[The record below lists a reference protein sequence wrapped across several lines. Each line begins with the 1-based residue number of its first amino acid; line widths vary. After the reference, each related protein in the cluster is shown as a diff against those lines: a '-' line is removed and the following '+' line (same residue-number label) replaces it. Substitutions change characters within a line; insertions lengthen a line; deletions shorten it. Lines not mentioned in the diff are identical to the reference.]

1 MNISIEYCME
11 WNYEQR
17 ALSLRDSLNVELG
30 VLAEMRPSS
39 GGVFEVT
46 VNGDVIF
53 SKKRLDRFPKDNEIN
68 ELVER
73 FGLI

>member
-1 MNISIEYCME
+1 MNIYIEYCME
-11 WNYEQR
+11 WDYEPR

-53 SKKRLDRFPKDNEIN
+53 SKKRLGRLPEDNEIN
-68 ELVER
+68 KLVER

>member
-1 MNISIEYCME
+1 
-11 WNYEQR
+11 
-17 ALSLRDSLNVELG
+17 LRDSLNVELG

>member
-1 MNISIEYCME
+1 M
-11 WNYEQR
+11 
-17 ALSLRDSLNVELG
+17 RDSLNVELG